1 MSFLMNMSD
10 RELALLIRA
19 VQGERDNVLFGAATV
34 AETANAQPLSELLE
48 RLENEQSARRN
59 SV

>member
-1 MSFLMNMSD
+1 MQMTD
-10 RELALLIRA
+10 QELALLIRA
-19 VQGERDNVLFGAATV
+19 VQSERDNVLFGAATM
-34 AETANAQPLSELLE
+34 AECANAQPLSELLE

>member
-1 MSFLMNMSD
+1 MNLTD

>member
-1 MSFLMNMSD
+1 MPFLMELTD

-34 AETANAQPLSELLE
+34 AETADAQPLSELLE
-48 RLENEQSARRN
+48 RLENEESTR
-59 SV
+59 